1 MQAQAEIVYGIAI
14 VSFLF
19 IYVASK
25 IDMKE
30 YKHLFFLKLAFL
42 SFGLILLLGIP
53 KIYIQFNQSCYPVVN
68 QTNDT
73 GTVTSYT
80 YGEFCVT
87 KDNNTPITLN
97 KTIMWALRFYF
108 AYVFLAMVYELFIK
122 AYLETKKMRFGGK
135 EK

>member
-19 IYVASK
+19 IYIASK

-42 SFGLILLLGIP
+42 SFGLIMLLGIP
-53 KIYIQFNQSCYPVVN
+53 KIYMQFNESCYPVVN
-68 QTNDT
+68 K
-73 GTVTSYT
+73 TVEINLNTT
-80 YGEFCVT
+80 YEYAEFCVT
-87 KDNNTPITLN
+87 KDNNTPITFN
-97 KTIMWALRFYF
+97 KIIMWSLRFYA
-108 AYVFLAMVYELFIK
+108 AYVFLAMIYEMFIK
-122 AYLETKKMRFGGK
+122 VYLETKKMRFGGK